1 MISVEIEIILNTK
14 FFFLMQIVN
23 CKEISE
29 DTAAKKKKKKRQ
41 TYNGKN
47 FWELNNMHAKV
58 QNLVYKMNNRKSR
71 TESNMFY
78 MEDKGDNISQNVGYN
93 LEMKSI
99 KVS

>member
-1 MISVEIEIILNTK
+1 
-14 FFFLMQIVN
+14 
-23 CKEISE
+23 
-29 DTAAKKKKKKRQ
+29 
-41 TYNGKN
+41 
-47 FWELNNMHAKV
+47 MHAKV

-93 LEMKSI
+93 LEMKNI